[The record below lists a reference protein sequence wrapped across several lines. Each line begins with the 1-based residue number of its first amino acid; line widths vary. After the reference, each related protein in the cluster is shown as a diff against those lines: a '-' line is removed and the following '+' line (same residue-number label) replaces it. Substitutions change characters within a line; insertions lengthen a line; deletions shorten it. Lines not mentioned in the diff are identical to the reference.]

1 MENKHKAMA
10 SSEGTTA
17 PCIQAEINEIQ
28 VKGYDDWVDV
38 GFAYVESFE
47 IENQIEKGISLF
59 LTLFKSYVGI
69 FEQRVKDLREVADG
83 LERVHFGTTVGSL
96 TGGVVSAIGGVT
108 SVVGLVLAPFTF
120 GASLIVT
127 GVGLGIATAG
137 GVTSGVSNITKMVNE
152 SMDRKNFEKLI
163 RDYED
168 LMQPITECLREL
180 SGNIENLQKLK
191 SVKKK
196 TEGGPPQNVD
206 NMMQVGS
213 RLGRG
218 LAVSVP
224 EVVRLVQVANLG
236 KVAAQA
242 SRAVQVA
249 GVFTGVLSG
258 LFVALDVYFIA
269 NDAKEIHNMR
279 ENSTKSPK
287 EKKSAAVE
295 FIAVIRETARK
306 LEDGLNELREV
317 MKILNECGAQRA
329 Q

>member
-1 MENKHKAMA
+1 MDE
-10 SSEGTTA
+10 
-17 PCIQAEINEIQ
+17 
-28 VKGYDDWVDV
+28 
-38 GFAYVESFE
+38 GFADVESFE

-59 LTLFKSYVGI
+59 LTLFKFSVDI
-69 FEQRVKDLREVADG
+69 LEQKVKDLREVADG
-83 LERVHFGTTVGSL
+83 LERVHFRTTVGSL

-108 SVVGLVLAPFTF
+108 SVVGLALAPFTF
-120 GASLIVT
+120 GASLAVT

-152 SMDRKNFEKLI
+152 SMDRKNFEKLMK
-163 RDYED
+163 DYED

-180 SGNIENLQKLK
+180 SENIENLQKLK

-196 TEGGPPQNVD
+196 TEGGSPQNVD

-258 LFVALDVYFIA
+258 LFIALDVYFIA

-279 ENSTKSPK
+279 ENSTNSPN
-287 EKKSAAVE
+287 EKTSAAVE
-295 FIAVIRETARK
+295 FIAVIRETARQ

-317 MKILNECGAQRA
+317 KKMLNECGAQRA